1 MDKLCNLLNI
11 LKEKGLDKTYHNALK
26 DIFDLRDTLL
36 NVKEEVDNAILT
48 LVSEG
53 KYSDIA
59 KLTTIPAECE
69 KVVNLLNDVLEGN
82 IENITIDIVSDIE
95 GKPEELKPIVDMDKG
110 YNLYTDSNFFTS
122 TKPYKIVIYGD
133 EYTVNNWRATAQI
146 LFKYLYNLDRSIFM
160 GLREVKEGRY
170 FGQKDKVVMRKAIEI
185 DKNFV
190 FEGYRDTC
198 RLVSCMASISKQY
211 SSAMDKDIRENVQ
224 IYITDIS

>member
-36 NVKEEVDNAILT
+36 NVKEEVDSAILT

-82 IENITIDIVSDIE
+82 VENITIDTVSSV
-95 GKPEELKPIVDMDKG
+95 EEKSEKLKSIVDMDKG
-110 YNLYTDSNFFTS
+110 YNLYTNPNFFTS
-122 TKPYKIVIYGD
+122 TKPYKIVIYNN

-146 LFKYLYNLDRSIFM
+146 LFKYLY
-160 GLREVKEGRY
+160 
-170 FGQKDKVVMRKAIEI
+170 
-185 DKNFV
+185 
-190 FEGYRDTC
+190 
-198 RLVSCMASISKQY
+198 SIS
-211 SSAMDKDIRENVQ
+211 IP
-224 IYITDIS
+224 

>member
-36 NVKEEVDNAILT
+36 NVKEEVDSAILT

-82 IENITIDIVSDIE
+82 VENITIDTVSGIE
-95 GKPEELKPIVDMDKG
+95 EKAEGLKSIVDMDKG
-110 YNLYTDSNFFTS
+110 YNLYTNPNFFTS
-122 TKPYKIVIYGD
+122 TKPYKIVIYGN
-133 EYTVNNWRATAQI
+133 EYTVNNWRATAQT

-170 FGQKDKVVMRKAIEI
+170 FAQRDKVIMRKAIEI

-190 FEGYRDTC
+190 FEGNRDT
-198 RLVSCMASISKQY
+198 RSFVTCMTSISKQY
-211 SSAMDKDIRENVQ
+211 SSVMDKDIRENVQ